1 MTFACEFGVIDFVA
15 SAFVNSDGHIAGAGN
30 FYQFVG
36 RAVEGLDWHIKE
48 SVPDNI
54 KRIAEEWRKLVDE
67 EFRQAKEM
75 IF

>member
-1 MTFACEFGVIDFVA
+1 MRLVLSDKVKELDKLIDP
-15 SAFVNSDGHIAGAGN
+15 
-30 FYQFVG
+30 Y
-36 RAVEGLDWHIKE
+36 REWEGLDWHIKE
-48 SVPDNI
+48 SAPDNI